1 NGRSGAWRGRGRV
14 RAAAG
19 AMEAA
24 ELRVGFVGAGRMAGG
39 LARGLLRAGK
49 VPASSILASAPSDKN
64 LDAWRESGCRTTH
77 CNLEVLQESTLVF
90 LATKP
95 HILPAVL
102 QEIRPAVG
110 PHHIVVSL
118 AAGVTLQTLQRLLP
132 AGTKVLRL
140 MPNLPCVVQAGAMVF
155 ARGSGAGDGEAAL
168 LKSLLSSCGLCE
180 EVPESYINIHTGLSG
195 SGVAYVYLFAEALAE
210 GAVKMGMPGGLA
222 SRIAAQTLL
231 GAAKMMLETGEHPA
245 KLRGDVCTP
254 GGTTI
259 HALHQL
265 EKGALRATVMNAV
278 EAATN
283 RACDV
288 AED

>member
-1 NGRSGAWRGRGRV
+1 
-14 RAAAG
+14 
-19 AMEAA
+19 
-24 ELRVGFVGAGRMAGG
+24 
-39 LARGLLRAGK
+39 GK
-49 VPASSILASAPSDKN
+49 VPASSIIASAPSDKN

-95 HILPAVL
+95 HVLPGVL
-102 QEIRPAVG
+102 QEIRPAWQRGGLRKRWHSAGTGSPVG
-110 PHHIVVSL
+110 HRMPAEIPPIRGWGLGSLLAPHSNPN
-118 AAGVTLQTLQRLLP
+118 ALLP
-132 AGTKVLRL
+132 
-140 MPNLPCVVQAGAMVF
+140 Q
-155 ARGSGAGDGEAAL
+155 
-168 LKSLLSSCGLCE
+168 
-180 EVPESYINIHTGLSG
+180 
-195 SGVAYVYLFAEALAE
+195 VYLFAEALAE
-210 GAVKMGMPGGLA
+210 GAVKMGMPGALA
-222 SRIAAQTLL
+222 TRIAAQTML
-231 GAAKMMLETGEHPA
+231 GAAKMMLESGEHPA

-283 RACDV
+283 RACDM

>member
-1 NGRSGAWRGRGRV
+1 
-14 RAAAG
+14 
-19 AMEAA
+19 
-24 ELRVGFVGAGRMAGG
+24 
-39 LARGLLRAGK
+39 GK
-49 VPASSILASAPSDKN
+49 VPASNILASAPSDRN
-64 LDAWRESGCRTTH
+64 LGTFRESGCRTTH
-77 CNLEVLQESTLVF
+77 CNLEVLQDSSLVF

-95 HILPAVL
+95 HVLPGVL
-102 QEIRPAVG
+102 QEIGPAVG
-110 PHHIVVSL
+110 PHHVIVSL
-118 AAGVTLQTLQRLLP
+118 VAGVTLRTLQRLLP

-155 ARGSGAGDGEAAL
+155 SRGDGAGEEEAAL

-180 EVPESYINIHTGLSG
+180 EVPESYIDIHTGLSG

-210 GAVKMGMPGGLA
+210 GAVKMGMPGPLA

-231 GAAKMMLETGEHPA
+231 GAAKIMLETGEHPA

-265 EKGALRATVMNAV
+265 EKGALRATVMSAV

-283 RACDV
+283 RARDLGQ
-288 AED
+288 D

>member
-1 NGRSGAWRGRGRV
+1 
-14 RAAAG
+14 G

-49 VPASSILASAPSDKN
+49 VPASSILASAPSDRN
-64 LDAWRESGCRTTH
+64 LDTWRESGCRTTH

-95 HILPAVL
+95 HVLPGVL

-110 PHHIVVSL
+110 PHHVVVSL
-118 AAGVTLQTLQRLLP
+118 VAGVTLQALQR
-132 AGTKVLRL
+132 
-140 MPNLPCVVQAGAMVF
+140 
-155 ARGSGAGDGEAAL
+155 
-168 LKSLLSSCGLCE
+168 
-180 EVPESYINIHTGLSG
+180 
-195 SGVAYVYLFAEALAE
+195 VYLFAEALAE

-245 KLRGDVCTP
+245 KLRADVCTP

-283 RACDV
+283 RACDL

>member
-1 NGRSGAWRGRGRV
+1 
-14 RAAAG
+14 
-19 AMEAA
+19 ME
-24 ELRVGFVGAGRMAGG
+24 ELRVGPRCPQ
-39 LARGLLRAGK
+39 GK
-49 VPASSILASAPSDKN
+49 VSPSSILASAPSDKN

-95 HILPAVL
+95 HVLPDVL

-110 PHHIVVSL
+110 SHHIIVSL
-118 AAGVTLQTLQRLLP
+118 AASVTLQTLQRLLP

-155 ARGSGAGDGEAAL
+155 ARGSSAGDGEAAL
-168 LKSLLSSCGLCE
+168 LKCLLSSCGLCE

-195 SGVAYVYLFAEALAE
+195 SGVAYVRTCAWWDPAHQQDRGHQQKSHLCGVGIWDPPRLSLFSPDTLLLQVYLFAEALAE

-231 GAAKMMLETGEHPA
+231 VSQCCCLG
-245 KLRGDVCTP
+245 TP
-254 GGTTI
+254 GI
-259 HALHQL
+259 SSIAS
-265 EKGALRATVMNAV
+265 
-278 EAATN
+278 TN
-283 RACDV
+283 LV
-288 AED
+288 TMGSVVPGGMAE

>member
-1 NGRSGAWRGRGRV
+1 
-14 RAAAG
+14 
-19 AMEAA
+19 MEAA

-49 VPASSILASAPSDKN
+49 VPASSILASAPTDKN

-95 HILPAVL
+95 HVLPGVL

-118 AAGVTLQTLQRLLP
+118 VAGVTLQTLQR
-132 AGTKVLRL
+132 
-140 MPNLPCVVQAGAMVF
+140 AGAMVF
-155 ARGSGAGDGEAAL
+155 TRGSGAGDGEAAL
-168 LKSLLSSCGLCE
+168 LKNLLSSCGLCE

-210 GAVKMGMPGGLA
+210 GAVKMGMPSGLA

-231 GAAKMMLETGEHPA
+231 GAAKVMLETGEHPA

-278 EAATN
+278 EVATN
-283 RACDV
+283 RACDM

>member
-1 NGRSGAWRGRGRV
+1 SLPHGQ
-14 RAAAG
+14 
-19 AMEAA
+19 
-24 ELRVGFVGAGRMAGG
+24 
-39 LARGLLRAGK
+39 
-49 VPASSILASAPSDKN
+49 D
-64 LDAWRESGCRTTH
+64 SGCRTTH

-95 HILPAVL
+95 HVLPGVL

-110 PHHIVVSL
+110 PHHIIVSL
-118 AAGVTLQTLQRLLP
+118 VAGLLP

-140 MPNLPCVVQAGAMVF
+140 MPNLPCVVQEGAMVF
-155 ARGSGAGDGEAAL
+155 SRGSSASDGEATL
-168 LKSLLSSCGLCE
+168 LKNLLTSCGLCE

-278 EAATN
+278 EVATK
-283 RACDV
+283 RACDM

>member
-1 NGRSGAWRGRGRV
+1 MGSPQPFPWQGLAL
-14 RAAAG
+14 APFAPCP
-19 AMEAA
+19 E
-24 ELRVGFVGAGRMAGG
+24 GAGVGEEAEISPH
-39 LARGLLRAGK
+39 LLTHPCPCGSQGK

-64 LDAWRESGCRTTH
+64 LDAWRAVTPLPVHGQESGCRTTH
-77 CNLEVLQESTLVF
+77 CNLEVLQESTLVI

-95 HILPAVL
+95 HVLPGVL

-118 AAGVTLQTLQRLLP
+118 VAGVTLQTLQR
-132 AGTKVLRL
+132 
-140 MPNLPCVVQAGAMVF
+140 AGAMVF
-155 ARGSGAGDGEAAL
+155 ARGSGAGDEEASL
-168 LKSLLSSCGLCE
+168 LKNLLSSCGLCE

-283 RACDV
+283 RARSM

>member
-1 NGRSGAWRGRGRV
+1 
-14 RAAAG
+14 
-19 AMEAA
+19 
-24 ELRVGFVGAGRMAGG
+24 
-39 LARGLLRAGK
+39 
-49 VPASSILASAPSDKN
+49 
-64 LDAWRESGCRTTH
+64 
-77 CNLEVLQESTLVF
+77 
-90 LATKP
+90 
-95 HILPAVL
+95 
-102 QEIRPAVG
+102 
-110 PHHIVVSL
+110 
-118 AAGVTLQTLQRLLP
+118 LLP

-140 MPNLPCVVQAGAMVF
+140 MPNLPCVVQAGAMGF
-155 ARGSGAGDGEAAL
+155 ARGAL
-168 LKSLLSSCGLCE
+168 GCFLELAPLSHPCLFPSFSPPGPRE
-180 EVPESYINIHTGLSG
+180 EVPESHINIHTGLSG

-283 RACDV
+283 RACEM

>member
-1 NGRSGAWRGRGRV
+1 
-14 RAAAG
+14 
-19 AMEAA
+19 MEAA

-39 LARGLLRAGK
+39 VARGLLLAGK
-49 VPASSILASAPSDKN
+49 VPAGNILASAPSDRN
-64 LDAWRESGCRTTH
+64 LGAFRESGCRTTH
-77 CNLEVLQESTLVF
+77 CNLEVLQDSTLVF

-95 HILPAVL
+95 HVLPGVL
-102 QEIRPAVG
+102 QEIRPAVC
-110 PHHIVVSL
+110 PHHIIVSL

-155 ARGSGAGDGEAAL
+155 SRGDGAGEQEAAL

-210 GAVKMGMPGGLA
+210 GAVKMGMPGPLA

-283 RACDV
+283 RACDMGK
-288 AED
+288 D

>member
-1 NGRSGAWRGRGRV
+1 
-14 RAAAG
+14 
-19 AMEAA
+19 MEAA

-49 VPASSILASAPSDKN
+49 VPASSILASAPTDKN

-95 HILPAVL
+95 HVLPGVL

-118 AAGVTLQTLQRLLP
+118 VAGVTLQTLQRLLP

-155 ARGSGAGDGEAAL
+155 TRGSGAGDGEAAL
-168 LKSLLSSCGLCE
+168 LKNLLSSCGLCE

-210 GAVKMGMPGGLA
+210 GAVKMGMPSGLA

-231 GAAKMMLETGEHPA
+231 GAAKVMLETGEHPA

-278 EAATN
+278 EVATN
-283 RACDV
+283 RACDM